1 MDRTWVGTVKPM
13 KWFDI
18 YFDFFTQKHSKYF
31 LTVFEELMSSTTS
44 FDALPYTQSVV
55 RKMTPELLAPVEN
68 EFVNF
73 CAQIAISYPR
83 ESIELLFLK
92 LRELMN
98 ANLIKN
104 SNNLDLAKKILLID
118 KYNQENNTEKRK
130 EIKEAVYYIIY
141 PDER

>member
-1 MDRTWVGTVKPM
+1 MFK
-13 KWFDI
+13 I
-18 YFDFFTQKHSKYF
+18 YF
-31 LTVFEELMSSTTS
+31 LIVFEELMSSTPS

-55 RKMTPELLAPVEN
+55 RKITPELLAPVEN

-73 CAQIAISYPR
+73 CAQRAISYPR

-92 LRELMN
+92 LRELMD
-98 ANLIKN
+98 ANLVKN
-104 SNNLDLAKKILLID
+104 SNNLDLAKKIMLID
-118 KYNQENNTEKRK
+118 KYNQENNTEKGK